1 MKSRLS
7 ILLCAITLCAA
18 LPVGAEEG
26 KLPLAGA
33 TPAMVTELKVIDQKA
48 GSGATAENGKSA
60 VVHYTGWLYDPS
72 AKDMKGKKF
81 DSSRDRD
88 EPFSFPLGQGK
99 VIKGWDQ
106 GVAGMRVGGRRTL
119 IIPADLAYGAR
130 GAGDG
135 LIPPNA
141 PLIFDV
147 ELLDVR

>member
-1 MKSRLS
+1 MKSCLS

-18 LPVGAEEG
+18 LPVIAEEG

-33 TPAMVTELKVIDQKA
+33 TPAMVSELKVIDQKA

-60 VVHYTGWLYDPS
+60 VVHYTGWLYDAS

-81 DSSRDRD
+81 DSSRDRN

-99 VIKGWDQ
+99 VIKGWDR
-106 GVAGMRVGGRRTL
+106 GVAGMKVGGRRTL